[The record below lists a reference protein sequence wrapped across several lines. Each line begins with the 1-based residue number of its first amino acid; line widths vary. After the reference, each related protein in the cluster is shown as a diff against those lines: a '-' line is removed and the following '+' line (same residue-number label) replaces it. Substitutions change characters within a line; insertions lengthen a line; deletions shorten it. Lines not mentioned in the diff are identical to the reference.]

1 MKKIEFPTF
10 YAAPIFLAVALKS
23 GVDAFFEVNVVK
35 YLYFFLLIFGVFFM
49 RTGRAFDRQL
59 QGRGVNNLQS
69 VLWVYVM
76 LYFTFLVVLMMWQNG
91 SPQMIFKIVSP
102 FIFFGLLVAA
112 RDKSLP
118 FALAVGAALNILAN
132 AALIPFDFGWTYWG
146 GVRTFKGFYMFKTDL
161 SYSMATSVLI
171 YAAWNRYKPT
181 PTLLILT
188 LLSVGMVVLANSRA
202 NYLTMLIVL
211 AFIAYKNG
219 ARPAV
224 LAGYAAFLGVVV
236 ALVMFLYDPSKY
248 LGFDTS
254 NMGSFTQGR
263 DRILEVLIR
272 YGLATYGPLELLF
285 GRGLYADLLIYMEN
299 VSDGVPHGAHNDVM
313 YQLTTQGIFG
323 LAMNIYG
330 WYLVWRIANS
340 DGRRR
345 WASGLA
351 FVAFL
356 MYVVQ
361 GMTMTVSVFALKTW
375 PLASVLLLILASPD
389 DLDGKVADSSLSPK
403 AKPLSLWGS

>member
-59 QGRGVNNLQS
+59 QSRGVNNLQS

-76 LYFTFLVVLMMWQNG
+76 LYFTFLVMLMMVQNG

-112 RDKSLP
+112 KDKSLP
-118 FALAVGAALNILAN
+118 FALALGAALNILAN

-161 SYSMATSVLI
+161 SYSLATSVLI

-181 PTLLILT
+181 PDLLILA
-188 LLSVGMVVLANSRA
+188 LVSVGMVVLANSRA
-202 NYLTMLIVL
+202 NYLTMLMVL

-219 ARPAV
+219 TRPAV
-224 LAGYAAFLGVVV
+224 LAGYAAFLGVVA
-236 ALVMFLYDPSKY
+236 ALVMFLYDPSK

-254 NMGSFTQGR
+254 NMGSLTQGR
-263 DRILEVLIR
+263 DRILEVLFR

-299 VSDGVPHGAHNDVM
+299 VSDGVPHGAHNDYL
-313 YQLTTQGIFG
+313 YQMTTQGLFG
-323 LAMNIYG
+323 LAMNFSG

-340 DGRRR
+340 AGRRQ
-345 WASGLA
+345 WAAGLA

-356 MYVVQ
+356 MYLVQ
-361 GMTMTVSVFALKTW
+361 GMTMTVSLFALKTW
-375 PLASVLLLILASPD
+375 PLASVLLLIFASPD
-389 DLDGKVADSSLSPK
+389 EPDGKVAVASPPQK
-403 AKPLSLWGS
+403 TKTFALWGS